1 MTIPQINEAAG
12 LSVCQSSNPPMDL
25 FSQWLLTYAVPL
37 LVAFAVLLAVLVGLM
52 IYLTLRLRRVE
63 TTYRTLTAGTS
74 AGNLETVLEDH
85 VRQVHQ
91 ATQRVTELDELTRRV
106 EYSSRSHIQ
115 RLGFLRFNPFRD
127 SGGDQ
132 SFALALADRDG
143 NGVVL
148 SGLHGRDGT
157 RVYAKPLE
165 AWKSVYPLTDE
176 ERQAIDS
183 AKREAAST

>member
-1 MTIPQINEAAG
+1 MNF
-12 LSVCQSSNPPMDL
+12 
-25 FSQWLLTYAVPL
+25 FSQWPSTYAVPL
-37 LVAFAVLLAVLVGLM
+37 LVALTVLLAVLVGLM
-52 IYLTLRLRRVE
+52 IWLTLRLRRVE
-63 TTYRTLTAGTS
+63 TSYRTLTAGTS

-85 VRQVHQ
+85 VRQVQQ
-91 ATQRVTELDELTRRV
+91 ATQRVSELDELTRRL
-106 EYSSRSHIQ
+106 EYSSRNHLQ

-132 SFALALADRDG
+132 SFALALADQEG

-157 RVYAKPLE
+157 RVYAKPLA

-176 ERQAIDS
+176 EQQAIGS
-183 AKREAAST
+183 AKGEAALS